1 MHSRINLVSWVRI
14 TLFIV
19 FVIFALSPVIEWG
32 FRWVLLAA
40 LLFIFALKG
49 SVDLIRKKTGGRRS
63 KRSIRVLKIMLT
75 AVALLIALIPPMLF
89 PQHRAPEVTGDY
101 EVRTAVYTYT
111 DPKRVE
117 EFTDTGERRRVNVEF
132 WYPGHAEGKY
142 PLIVFSHGAFGIRES
157 NASTFTELA
166 SHGYVVVSI
175 DHPYHS
181 FYTQGVDG
189 KITTINAEY
198 MREVN
203 DSNKDGIYTV
213 EELYSLTQK
222 WMKLRTGDMNLVID
236 HILENAASS
245 DNPVYRLID
254 SERIGVIG
262 HSMGGAASVALGR
275 ERSDVSAVV
284 NLDAPFFTE
293 LVYNPKINDLA
304 ATNKPYRVPLL
315 NIYTD
320 DVWRQLGKNS
330 AYAAN
335 NTGNPNFKDAYT
347 VHFEGAR
354 HLSLTDLPLFSPIL
368 ANILQNGQAD
378 IDKYYCI
385 ETMNKLI
392 LEFYDYTLKGTGQFA
407 PQAVY

>member
-1 MHSRINLVSWVRI
+1 MHSRIKLISWIRI

-19 FVIFALSPVIEWG
+19 FVILTWSPVIDWS
-32 FRWVLLAA
+32 FSWVLLAV
-40 LLFIFALKG
+40 LLFVFALKG
-49 SVDLIRKKTGGRRS
+49 SVDLIRKKTGGRAS
-63 KRSIRVLKIMLT
+63 KRSTRVWKIVLT
-75 AVALLIALIPPMLF
+75 AVALLIALTPPMLF
-89 PQHRAPEVTGDY
+89 PQYRAPEVTGKY

-111 DPKRVE
+111 DPNRME
-117 EFTDTGERRRVNVEF
+117 EFTDTGEHRRVNVEF
-132 WYPGHAEGKY
+132 WYPGHAEGTY
-142 PLIVFSHGAFGIRES
+142 PLVVFSHGAFGIRES

-181 FYTQGVDG
+181 FYTQSVDG
-189 KITTINAEY
+189 KVTMINADY

-203 DSNKDGIYTV
+203 DSNKDGVYTV
-213 EELYSLTQK
+213 EELYGLTQK

-236 HILENAASS
+236 NILEKAARSE
-245 DNPVYRLID
+245 DLVYQVID
-254 SERIGVIG
+254 TKHIGVFG

-275 ERSDVSAVV
+275 ERSDVDAVV

-293 LVYNPKINDLA
+293 LVYDRKHNDLA
-304 ATNKPYRVPLL
+304 AKNVPYRVPLL

-335 NTGNPNFKDAYT
+335 KTGNPNFKDAYT
-347 VHFEGAR
+347 VHFEGAK

-368 ANILQNGQAD
+368 ANMLQRGQAD

-392 LEFYDYTLKGTGQFA
+392 LEFYDHTLKGTGRFA

>member
-1 MHSRINLVSWVRI
+1 M
-14 TLFIV
+14 
-19 FVIFALSPVIEWG
+19 
-32 FRWVLLAA
+32 
-40 LLFIFALKG
+40 
-49 SVDLIRKKTGGRRS
+49 
-63 KRSIRVLKIMLT
+63 
-75 AVALLIALIPPMLF
+75 
-89 PQHRAPEVTGDY
+89 
-101 EVRTAVYTYT
+101 
-111 DPKRVE
+111 
-117 EFTDTGERRRVNVEF
+117 
-132 WYPGHAEGKY
+132 
-142 PLIVFSHGAFGIRES
+142 
-157 NASTFTELA
+157 
-166 SHGYVVVSI
+166 
-175 DHPYHS
+175 
-181 FYTQGVDG
+181 DG

-203 DSNKDGIYTV
+203 DSNKDGVYTI
-213 EELYSLTQK
+213 EELYGLTQK

-254 SERIGVIG
+254 SERIGIIG

-293 LVYNPKINDLA
+293 LVYNPKIHDLA
-304 ATNKPYRVPLL
+304 AINKPYPVPLL

-368 ANILQNGQAD
+368 ANVLQRGKAD

-392 LEFYDYTLKGTGQFA
+392 LEFYDYTLKGSGQFA